1 MFPDEIDAADAIA
14 QARATGTVFDPTVA
28 GLFETNDDLADAL
41 VARLNLRPGDRAL
54 EPSAGKTGA
63 LAQAVRRACPE
74 AEIVC
79 VELIPDH
86 VEELRALGF
95 NAIAADFLELGPADL
110 GGSFDVV
117 VANPPFGAGRVEL
130 HHLRH
135 MLGFL
140 APGGRL
146 GAIMPQS
153 LEFRD
158 DAFTTETRATLE
170 EHGAR
175 YETNAPGSFREAGTM
190 ASTVSVWLT
199 EP

>member
-1 MFPDEIDAADAIA
+1 MAIHDDSRYCAGEDRNGDGDGEDRPVAPGSKRESSKKSAD
-14 QARATGTVFDPTVA
+14 F
-28 GLFETNDDLADAL
+28 L
-41 VARLNLRPGDRAL
+41 
-54 EPSAGKTGA
+54 
-63 LAQAVRRACPE
+63 
-74 AEIVC
+74 
-79 VELIPDH
+79 
-86 VEELRALGF
+86 
-95 NAIAADFLELGPADL
+95 AADFLELGPADL